1 MILFFVVILPMLV
14 VGGLCGAAELPDWLS
29 IIFALLAIP
38 ATAWII
44 LMCTYDEVK
53 ITK

>member
-1 MILFFVVILPMLV
+1 MLLFFFVILPMLV

-38 ATAWII
+38 VNVWIV